1 MFLEYINL
9 FCFFLTF
16 TLITRYLLNNKL
28 LYYVRT
34 MLQWKSWTDE
44 RMDPQMP
51 PKKMETDKIM
61 DETNSNTQPVSYSNR
76 IN

>member
-61 DETNSNTQPVSYSNR
+61 DETNSNTQPVSYSNT